1 MKFFLVVSIIA
12 ISLNCNSQ
20 VLVKDINIGATGSIP
35 QSDLK
40 NIDDTLYFSA
50 TDGINGSE
58 FWKSDGSTS
67 GTNMFY
73 NINTNGIFSSI
84 VDAFML
90 TLLYWLIILTVPIIF
105 SCFTFTGVNE

>member
-35 QSDLK
+35 QSALK

-50 TDGINGSE
+50 TDGINGTE
-58 FWKSDGSTS
+58 FWKSN
-67 GTNMFY
+67 GTTAGTYMFI
-73 NINTNGIFSSI
+73 NINTAGTFNSFPNS
-84 VDAFML
+84 FL
-90 TLLYWLIILTVPIIF
+90 NLIIKFIF
-105 SCFTFTGVNE
+105 RLQPQQVVLKCG